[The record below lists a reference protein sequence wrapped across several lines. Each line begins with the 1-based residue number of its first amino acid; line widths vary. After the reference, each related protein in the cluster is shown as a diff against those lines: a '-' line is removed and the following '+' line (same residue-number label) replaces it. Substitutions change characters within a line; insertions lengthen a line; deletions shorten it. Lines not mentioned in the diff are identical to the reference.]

1 MEELTKQD
9 KRIQILRAAVKV
21 FSRHGFY
28 KAKVEEIAKQAGIGK
43 GTVYEYFPSK
53 KELFQEMI
61 KASLEQYTDLAEKE
75 TKSIEGCAEKLAK
88 IIDIHTH
95 FVTAHKDLAKILLN
109 DPGGVG
115 ESLKR
120 WMMTTRVRMI
130 EIIEDIV
137 SSGIKQGVFREVD
150 PTMTAQMFLGAIG
163 SVVGKL
169 LFFEETINHKDLK
182 EKLMDLILNG
192 ISA

>member
-1 MEELTKQD
+1 
-9 KRIQILRAAVKV
+9 
-21 FSRHGFY
+21 
-28 KAKVEEIAKQAGIGK
+28 
-43 GTVYEYFPSK
+43 
-53 KELFQEMI
+53 
-61 KASLEQYTDLAEKE
+61 
-75 TKSIEGCAEKLAK
+75 
-88 IIDIHTH
+88 
-95 FVTAHKDLAKILLN
+95 
-109 DPGGVG
+109 
-115 ESLKR
+115 
-120 WMMTTRVRMI
+120 MMTTRVRMI